1 MRKNQNIL
9 NGRRILRRLLN
20 LKDLFNF
27 DIYDYQRDQLP
38 GATVFLLVL
47 HKDNGTI
54 LRKVLAKSF
63 SAQDSNA
70 VYMISDSY
78 QSHELLQIKA
88 KGKILKKGKS
98 K

>member
-27 DIYDYQRDQLP
+27 DIYDYQREQLP
-38 GATVFLLVL
+38 DATVFLLVL

-70 VYMISDSY
+70 VYMVSDSF
-78 QSHELLQIKA
+78 QSYELLQIKA
-88 KGKILKKGKS
+88 KGKILKEGKL

>member
-1 MRKNQNIL
+1 MRKNQNIS
-9 NGRRILRRLLN
+9 NGRRILGRLLN
-20 LKDLFNF
+20 LKEQFHF
-27 DIYDYQRDQLP
+27 DIYDYRNDQLP
-38 GATVFLLVL
+38 GTTVFLLVL

-70 VYMISDSY
+70 VYMVSDSY

-88 KGKILKKGKS
+88 KEKIFREGKTK
-98 K
+98 